1 MDSGQSEGYNLAVH
15 IAYRNRM
22 ITSAKFA
29 KLSVGIFLA
38 ACTAVFVTMAANPSA
53 AQTNS
58 SATQQQPG
66 QITGHVYRADNNEP
80 VPRATVSMNQMGGR
94 GITVTASPQTTR
106 TDATGAYT
114 FTTVTPGNYILAA
127 EHAGLI
133 NGFFM
138 RGTNGTSPEPVAVA
152 PGETVSKID
161 VRLLAAAVISG
172 TVLDEDNQPL
182 EGAQVS
188 AVRLRYQK
196 GGQQTEQPLKS
207 VTADDQGN
215 FRLYGLPEGNYFVR
229 VDNRNLGNGSGE
241 AVFRSAYYP
250 GTPTVESAQRLK
262 ATAGAETSG
271 VRFAI
276 GTQSTFTISGTVIDN
291 SDSPGQRRYL
301 VSAIRTSEGESIGLS
316 NQATNDSSFAIHG
329 VPSGDYLLTA
339 RSLTAPAPIQI
350 AGPNGSVQIAQHINS
365 GTAVVRVSDADA
377 RVNIPISGMAEVD
390 GRISIENANGQ
401 SISGIRVTLQSQSF
415 GAGLG
420 NATANAGTDQNG
432 AFKIQNVQT
441 GSYLFSVAGR
451 NDMYL
456 KQAAC
461 SGRDY
466 TYQPLPID
474 SAITIAD
481 CALTLSMDTAVMT
494 GQVLDSNKPVPD
506 LVVVAVPQ
514 SLALRRIAR
523 YTLTANTDANGTFK
537 ISGMI
542 PGDYLVFAVP
552 KDDEQSY
559 FQIDFAD
566 RNQRD
571 AERVS
576 INSGDTKTVT
586 LKPASS
592 Q

>member
-1 MDSGQSEGYNLAVH
+1 VH
-15 IAYRNRM
+15 APYRYRM
-22 ITSAKFA
+22 ITLALAVAMCLGLFTTVNARTSADQ
-29 KLSVGIFLA
+29 S
-38 ACTAVFVTMAANPSA
+38 
-53 AQTNS
+53 NS
-58 SATQQQPG
+58 SATPAQPG
-66 QITGHVYRADNNEP
+66 QISGHVYRADNNEP
-80 VPRATVSMNQMGGR
+80 VPRAIVSLSPMGGR
-94 GITVTASPQTTR
+94 RITVTGAPQSTR
-106 TDATGAYT
+106 TDITGAYT
-114 FTTVTPGNYILAA
+114 FTTVSPGNYTIAA
-127 EHAGLI
+127 QHSGYVNAM
-133 NGFFM
+133 NGIAFA
-138 RGTNGTSPEPVAVA
+138 PETITVSA
-152 PGETVSKID
+152 GETLSKID

-188 AVRLRYQK
+188 AVSLRYQK

-215 FRLYGLPEGNYFVR
+215 FRLYGLPEGNYFLR
-229 VDNRNLGNGSGE
+229 VVNRNIGIQSGE
-241 AVFRSAYYP
+241 SNFRLAYYP
-250 GTPTVESAQRLK
+250 GTPTIESAQRLK

-276 GTQSTFTISGTVIDN
+276 GAQSTFTISGSVIDN
-291 SDSPGQRRYL
+291 SDSPGQRRY
-301 VSAIRTSEGESIGLS
+301 VVTAIRTSEGQTIGLS

-339 RSLTAPAPIQI
+339 RSLTPAAPVQI
-350 AGPNGSVQIAQHINS
+350 AGPNGSVQIAQRVNS
-365 GTAVVRVSDADA
+365 GTAMARVSEADA
-377 RVNIPISGMAEVD
+377 RVNISISGMAEVD
-390 GRISIENANGQ
+390 GKVAIENSNGQ
-401 SISGIRVTLQSQSF
+401 SISGIRVNLQTQSF
-415 GAGLG
+415 VGGGSASS
-420 NATANAGTDQNG
+420 AGTDQNG

-456 KQAAC
+456 KQAVC

-466 TYQPLPID
+466 TYQPLTID
-474 SAITIAD
+474 SGITISD
-481 CALTLSMDTAVMT
+481 CALTLATDTATMK
-494 GQVLDSNKPVPD
+494 GQVYESDKPVPG
-506 LVVVAVPQ
+506 LVVVAIPQ
-514 SLALRRIAR
+514 SLALRHLAR
-523 YTLTANTDANGTFK
+523 YTLTGNTNANGNFQIT
-537 ISGMI
+537 GMI
-542 PGDYLVFAVP
+542 PGEYLVFAVP

-576 INSGDTKTVT
+576 VNSGDTKTVT

>member
-1 MDSGQSEGYNLAVH
+1 MDSRQSEGYNRAVH

-22 ITSAKFA
+22 ITSAKFV
-29 KLSVGIFLA
+29 KLGVAIFVA
-38 ACTAVFVTMAANPSA
+38 ACATLGAHPNA

-58 SATQQQPG
+58 SATPQQPG

-80 VPRATVSMNQMGGR
+80 IPRAMVSLTPTGGR
-94 GITVTASPQTTR
+94 NVTVTASPQSTR

-114 FTTVTPGNYILAA
+114 FTAVIPGNYILSAQ
-127 EHAGLI
+127 HSGLI
-133 NGFFM
+133 TGFFS
-138 RGTNGTSPEPVAVA
+138 RTLNSNNPETITVAA
-152 PGETVSKID
+152 GETVSKID
-161 VRLLAAAVISG
+161 IRLLAAAVISG

-188 AVRLRYQK
+188 AVRMRYQK
-196 GGQQTEQPLKS
+196 GGQQFEQPLKS
-207 VTADDQGN
+207 VSADDQGN

-229 VDNRNLGNGSGE
+229 VDNRNMGMQSGE
-241 AVFRSAYYP
+241 AGFRSAYYP
-250 GTPTVESAQRLK
+250 GTPNIESAQRLK

-276 GTQSTFTISGTVIDN
+276 GAQSTFTISGSVIDN
-291 SDSPGQRRYL
+291 SDSPGQRRYM
-301 VSAIRTSEGESIGLS
+301 VTAIRTSEGESVGVS
-316 NQATNDSSFAIHG
+316 NQATNDSSFAIRG

-339 RSLTAPAPIQI
+339 RSLTPPAPVQI
-350 AGPNGSVQIAQHINS
+350 AGPNGTTQISQRANS
-365 GTAVVRVSDADA
+365 GTVMVRVSESDA
-377 RVNIPISGMAEVD
+377 RVNISISGMAEVD
-390 GRISIENANGQ
+390 GKILIENANGQ
-401 SISGIRVTLQSQSF
+401 SVSGIRVTLQSQSF
-415 GAGLG
+415 VVG
-420 NATANAGTDQNG
+420 NASSNAGTDQNG
-432 AFKIQNVQT
+432 VFKIQNLQT
-441 GSYLFSVAGR
+441 GSYLFSIAGR

-466 TYQPLPID
+466 TYQPLTID
-474 SAITIAD
+474 SGLTVAD
-481 CALTLSMDTAVMT
+481 CTLTLATDTAVMT
-494 GQVLDSNKPVPD
+494 GQVLDSNKPAPD
-506 LVVVAVPQ
+506 MVVIAVPQ

-523 YTLTANTDANGTFK
+523 YTMTANTDANGTFK

-542 PGDYLVFAVP
+542 PGDYLVLVVP

-576 INSGDTKTVT
+576 VNSGDTKTVT
-586 LKPASS
+586 LKPATL

>member
-1 MDSGQSEGYNLAVH
+1 MDSRQSEGYNRAVH

-29 KLSVGIFLA
+29 KLSAGIFLA
-38 ACTAVFVTMAANPSA
+38 ACFTIGAGRSA
-53 AQTNS
+53 AQNNS
-58 SATQQQPG
+58 SAAQQQPG

-80 VPRATVSMNQMGGR
+80 IPRATVSLNPMGGR
-94 GITVTASPQTTR
+94 GVTVTASPQSTR

-114 FTTVTPGNYILAA
+114 FTTVTPGNYFLVAQ
-127 EHAGLI
+127 HSGFI

-138 RGTNGTSPEPVAVA
+138 RTVNGTSPETIAVQA
-152 PGETVSKID
+152 GEAVSKID

-229 VDNRNLGNGSGE
+229 VDNRNMNMGSGDSN
-241 AVFRSAYYP
+241 FRSAYYP
-250 GTPTVESAQRLK
+250 GTPNIESAQRLK
-262 ATAGAETSG
+262 ATGGAETSG

-276 GTQSTFTISGTVIDN
+276 GTQSTFTISGSVIDN

-301 VSAIRTSEGESIGLS
+301 VSAMRTSEGETIGLS
-316 NQATNDSSFAIHG
+316 NQATNDSSFTIHG

-339 RSLTAPAPIQI
+339 RSLTPPTPVQI
-350 AGPNGSVQIAQHINS
+350 AGPNGSVQVSQRINS
-365 GTAVVRVSDADA
+365 GTAMVRVSEADT
-377 RVNIPISGMAEVD
+377 RVNIPINGMAEVD
-390 GRISIENANGQ
+390 GKILIENSNGQ
-401 SISGIRVTLQSQSF
+401 SVSGIRVNLQTQSF
-415 GAGLG
+415 VGGG
-420 NATANAGTDQNG
+420 NTSSAGTDQNG
-432 AFKIQNVQT
+432 VFKIQNVQM

-466 TYQPLPID
+466 TYQPLTID
-474 SAITIAD
+474 SGLTIAD
-481 CALTLSMDTAVMT
+481 CTLTLATDTAVMS
-494 GQVLDSNKPVPD
+494 GQVLESNKPVPD
-506 LVVVAVPQ
+506 LVVLAIPQ

-523 YTLTANTDANGTFK
+523 YTLTANTDANGAFK

-576 INSGDTKTVT
+576 INSGDTKTVA
-586 LKPASS
+586 LKPGTLE
-592 Q
+592 